1 MGIMASRSAVLC
13 AYLAI
18 NGGICLAAP
27 SLVYTEDYR
36 FANPEPGR
44 DGIGSSIDLRGNL
57 LLVGSSR
64 EGTFNGAAYLFD
76 IEQRAFLERFEPVD
90 APVNAEF
97 GNSVA
102 LAGGAAVLG
111 SRRVGFS
118 DGDGWYG
125 ACEVIPI
132 ESPSPPFRLSAD
144 GGETV
149 AGFGVQVASTDDR
162 LYVCASGDD
171 STGVDSGAVYVF
183 DLPSFDFSHRITLP
197 DRPGEG
203 LGGLIAASGNR
214 IAVVAVGASRPWD
227 GGAIYIFQGDSGALI
242 GELPLDEVT
251 DAGRFHLR
259 DLAMSESHIVG
270 GVDGLFDDQARF
282 RSSALVF
289 DAASLE
295 LVEQFSPEYLAQG
308 WTEPAVA
315 VTEEAVLLGTI
326 AEVQGDVRR
335 CVLVYSLETGWP
347 VATLIPFNETGAFA
361 FHIAVEG
368 RRVVTAGRTRSPSSS
383 VHIFTLPEFIEG
395 CTGADLNTPYGQLD
409 LADLVTFVTGFMNED
424 PIADCNG
431 NGFFDLFDIQA
442 FVTSFNAGCP

>member
-1 MGIMASRSAVLC
+1 MGNGASRSAVLC

-18 NGGICLAAP
+18 DGGHSLAAP

-36 FANPEPGR
+36 FANPATAS
-44 DGIGSSIDLRGNL
+44 DGIGSSIDLRGDL

-64 EGTFNGAAYLFD
+64 EGTYRGAAYLFD
-76 IEQRAFLERFEPVD
+76 IEQRAFLERFEPAE
-90 APVNAEF
+90 APINAEF

-111 SRRVGFS
+111 ARRVGFS

-125 ACEVIPI
+125 ACEIVPI

-149 AGFGVQVASTDDR
+149 AGFGVRMARTEDR
-162 LYVCASGDD
+162 LFVCAGGDD
-171 STGVDSGAVYVF
+171 SAGVDSGAVYVF
-183 DLPSFDFSHRITLP
+183 DLPSFEFSHRITLP

-214 IAVVAVGASRPWD
+214 IAVGAVGASRPWY
-227 GGAIYIFQGDSGALI
+227 GGAIYVFHADSGALI

-259 DLAMSESHIVG
+259 DLAMSETHIVV
-270 GVDGLFDDQARF
+270 GVDGAFDDQARF
-282 RSSALVF
+282 RSTALVF
-289 DAASLE
+289 DAETLE
-295 LVEQFSPEYLAQG
+295 LVAQFSPEYLDRGLSA
-308 WTEPAVA
+308 PAVA
-315 VTEEAVLLGTI
+315 VSEDAVLLGTS
-326 AEVQGDVRR
+326 AEVQGSVRR
-335 CVLVYSLETGWP
+335 CVLVFSLETGWP

-383 VHIFTLPEFIEG
+383 IHVFTLPEFIEG
-395 CTGADLNTPYGQLD
+395 CTGADLTTPYGQLD